1 MPVMLKCSQQP
12 KKNSKQL
19 QPAAAAQKF
28 YAAAKYTTFVKGKP
42 RSGKAAAAK
51 E

>member
-1 MPVMLKCSQQP
+1 MLQ
-12 KKNSKQL
+12 KNH
-19 QPAAAAQKF
+19 AAAQAAFSKF